1 MDCHAQNLLAEFGRI
16 ADPRRREGRR
26 YRLSAV
32 LGLMVVGALQGEDS
46 LRGIWVW
53 ARYHWP
59 QLWLPL
65 GFGSPHFPAY
75 NTLRNLLARLDA
87 EVVDRQVSDWLE
99 RALGH
104 SLKRVSADGKVLR
117 GSRRATVPG
126 LAVVAIAS
134 HELGVVLGQMPVS
147 PGEGELDALLRLLR
161 AVPLAGR
168 VVTLDAGLLTGEV
181 TQVLTEGGGDY
192 VGTVKRNHKGVKA
205 AIDEWVTEQIS
216 PLGEGAARRRTT
228 GAKPSAAGTRR
239 PDDREIPRSTGAP

>member
-1 MDCHAQNLLAEFGRI
+1 MDCQAQSLLAEFGRI

-26 YRLSAV
+26 YRLNAV
-32 LGLMVVGALQGEDS
+32 LGLVVVGALQGEDS

-75 NTLRNLLARLDA
+75 NTLRSLLARLDVEA
-87 EVVDRQVSDWLE
+87 VDRLVSDWLE

-104 SLKRVSADGKVLR
+104 RLQRVSADGKVLR

-126 LAVVAIAS
+126 LAVVALAS
-134 HELGVVLGQMPVS
+134 HELGMVLGQMPVS
-147 PGEGELDALLRLLR
+147 PGKGELDALLRLLR
-161 AVPLAGR
+161 ERPLAGR

-192 VGTVKRNHKGVKA
+192 VGTVKRNREEVKA
-205 AIDEWVTEQIS
+205 AIDEWVAEQIS
-216 PLGEGAARRRTT
+216 PLDTGTAKGRTSREQ
-228 GAKPSAAGTRR
+228 PSAAGTRR
-239 PDDREIPRSTGAP
+239 PDDREIPRASGDP